1 MTAPISEIWTLIL
14 AVLAIRLGILI
25 HRLLPRLG
33 AWNIPPAI
41 TGGLLLALVVTLVR
55 GAYGIEFAFADG
67 IRQTLL
73 LVFFVGVG
81 LSAKFMALFRG
92 GAGVAVVCLAILV
105 TISLQNLAGVAIA
118 SGFGFNPAL
127 GLFMGSIPFLGG
139 HGTAAAW
146 AQAVPAQDLTG
157 ALEVG
162 MAAATL
168 GLIAGGL
175 VAGPIASRL
184 IHRQFQGGQTAS
196 QPSREHA
203 TASGQ
208 APTHLTSAE
217 LLNSDR
223 WLVITLVIALCLA
236 LGELLRQWAAQH
248 GLVVP
253 GFLAVML
260 VAVIL
265 TNAADL
271 LGHPVDTTVA
281 ELTGTVALRLFLA
294 ISMMGLK
301 LWELDAFILP
311 LLASLAVQILVVS
324 AVALLLVYPLLGR
337 GYEGAVAAG
346 GFIGFAMGAMPVGLG
361 VMRRMTDRHGPAPRA
376 MLAITLAAALFADTA
391 NALLVNLGFAWLG

>member
-1 MTAPISEIWTLIL
+1 MPAPISEIWTLIL

-41 TGGLLLALVVTLVR
+41 TGGLSLALVVTLVR
-55 GAYGIEFAFADG
+55 GASGIEFAFADG

-92 GAGVAVVCLAILV
+92 GAGVAIVCLAILV

-118 SGFGFNPAL
+118 SGFRLNPAL
-127 GLFMGSIPFLGG
+127 GLFFGSIPFLGG

-146 AQAVPAQDLTG
+146 AQAAPAQGVVG

-175 VAGPIASRL
+175 VAGPIASLL
-184 IHRQFQGGQTAS
+184 IHRQSPALAADARPLAGQ
-196 QPSREHA
+196 PDP
-203 TASGQ
+203 Q
-208 APTHLTSAE
+208 ATHLTSAE

-223 WLVITLVIALCLA
+223 WLVIALVIALCLA
-236 LGELLRQWAAQH
+236 LGESLRQWAAQH

-265 TNAADL
+265 TNLADL
-271 LGHPVDTTVA
+271 FRRPVDMTVT

-361 VMRRMTDRHGPAPRA
+361 VMRRMTDRYGPAPRA

-391 NALLVNLGFAWLG
+391 NALLVNLGFAWLN

>member
-1 MTAPISEIWTLIL
+1 MPMPALISEIWTLIL
-14 AVLAIRLGILI
+14 AILAIRLGILI

-55 GAYGIEFAFADG
+55 GIYGIEFAFADG

-92 GAGVAVVCLAILV
+92 GAGVAIVCLAILV

-118 SGFGFNPAL
+118 SVFGLNPAL
-127 GLFMGSIPFLGG
+127 GLFFGSIPFLGG

-146 AQAVPAQDLTG
+146 AQAAPAQGVVG

-168 GLIAGGL
+168 GLITGGL
-175 VAGPIASRL
+175 VAGPIASLL
-184 IHRQFQGGQTAS
+184 IHRQSPALAADAQPLAGQPDPPA
-196 QPSREHA
+196 
-203 TASGQ
+203 
-208 APTHLTSAE
+208 THLTSAE

-265 TNAADL
+265 TNLADL
-271 LGHPVDTTVA
+271 FRHPVDMTVT

-324 AVALLLVYPLLGR
+324 GVALLLVYPLLGR
-337 GYEGAVAAG
+337 GYEGAVASG

-361 VMRRMTDRHGPAPRA
+361 VMRRMTDRYGPAPRA

-391 NALLVNLGFAWLG
+391 NALLVNLGFVWLG